1 MVVLKTF
8 LSTVVVLTF
17 VGLFNVVIS
26 TRLQVRN
33 VCALAL
39 RAGSQAFLAPC
50 FKACFHLKTETGGY
64 LIYYHYRE
72 QLPAASAADKPDNS
86 DCV

>member
-8 LSTVVVLTF
+8 LSAVVVLTF
-17 VGLFNVVIS
+17 VGLFNVVTS

-39 RAGSQAFLAPC
+39 SAGSQAFLAPR
-50 FKACFHLKTETGGY
+50 FKARFHLKTEPGGY
-64 LIYYHYRE
+64 LIYYHCRE
-72 QLPAASAADKPDNS
+72 QLPAASAADKPDDS